1 MDAGCRV
8 VDQSINPTGI
18 SVQAQPRFSS
28 RFGWR
33 SEVSGHP
40 AAAGGRCQIGLSR
53 PSRNQEGKAN
63 PSAVRAN
70 SDDPP
75 IHIRP
80 NVPASAGAKDKNP
93 VGSSHY
99 GSRTMASRFF
109 DRKGFLRRKRQ
120 QSGDKGLIS
129 CSASTAASARSALS
143 AYSPN
148 PGVSCVLAPLPVSRS
163 YTGSPDDLFKIVPK
177 LECGPPGTETGIAA

>member
-75 IHIRP
+75 IYIRP

-129 CSASTAASARSALS
+129 CSASTAASARSAFVCLFAKSGRFVRSGPFACVQVIHGVTGRFVQNRTLS
-143 AYSPN
+143 SNVAHRARKP
-148 PGVSCVLAPLPVSRS
+148 A
-163 YTGSPDDLFKIVPK
+163 
-177 LECGPPGTETGIAA
+177 